1 MNQRIKRAL
10 YEGARV
16 CNIFST
22 SLTHR
27 QFTVQNVF
35 KVSESSGWDLTELA
49 HSEVRIILLYCTQLE
64 ASKIMVQ
71 AGKHGLTNINYLWLV
86 TQSVVG
92 DPDEIRSTRN
102 NLPTGM
108 IGKIKYR
115 RVQVIL
121 AVYVNPTVFF

>member
-1 MNQRIKRAL
+1 M
-10 YEGARV
+10 
-16 CNIFST
+16 
-22 SLTHR
+22 
-27 QFTVQNVF
+27 F

-108 IGKIKYR
+108 IGKI
-115 RVQVIL
+115 IISL
-121 AVYVNPTVFF
+121 EI

>member
-1 MNQRIKRAL
+1 M
-10 YEGARV
+10 
-16 CNIFST
+16 
-22 SLTHR
+22 
-27 QFTVQNVF
+27 
-35 KVSESSGWDLTELA
+35 SESSGWDLTELA

-108 IGKIKYR
+108 IGKIKCNNFPRNLKRNKPHYE
-115 RVQVIL
+115 QIFT
-121 AVYVNPTVFF
+121 NPNLYFTFFLSQSSMHWTMQTEFQMK